1 MKLYLSV
8 NNDEINEIINIV
20 SEATDEPEK
29 IKEVITRSHESIWKN
44 DDGSDYMKLSYNYF
58 NIPEDG
64 SRSAVINMDIPDEIT
79 LKALKVATK
88 ISKVIYSIINL
99 VSDCCGEIESLL
111 KLKKHNNDD
120 YEIIDE

>member
-1 MKLYLSV
+1 MKLFLSV

-20 SEATDEPEK
+20 SEATDEPEES
-29 IKEVITRSHESIWKN
+29 KEVITKSHESIWKN

-58 NIPEDG
+58 ITPEDE
-64 SRSAVINMDIPDEIT
+64 SKSAFIDIDIPDEIT
-79 LKALKVATK
+79 LKVLKIATK
-88 ISKVIYSIINL
+88 VSKVIYSVINL

-120 YEIIDE
+120 EIVDE

>member
-1 MKLYLSV
+1 MKLFLSAS
-8 NNDEINEIINIV
+8 NDEINEIINIV

-29 IKEVITRSHESIWKN
+29 SREVITKSHESIWKN
-44 DDGSDYMKLSYNYF
+44 DDGSDYMKISYNYF

-64 SRSAVINMDIPDEIT
+64 SKSAFIDVDIPDEIT

-88 ISKVIYSIINL
+88 ISKVIYSVINL

-120 YEIIDE
+120 EIISE

>member
-1 MKLYLSV
+1 MKLLLSV

-20 SEATDEPEK
+20 SEATNEPEK
-29 IKEVITRSHESIWKN
+29 SREVITKSRESIWKN
-44 DDGSDYMKLSYNYF
+44 DDGSDYMKISYNYL

-64 SRSAVINMDIPDEIT
+64 SKSAFIDMDIPDEIT

-88 ISKVIYSIINL
+88 ISKVIYSVINL

-120 YEIIDE
+120 EIIDE

>member
-1 MKLYLSV
+1 MKLFLSV
-8 NNDEINEIINIV
+8 SNNEINEIINIV

-29 IKEVITRSHESIWKN
+29 SIEVITKSRESIWKN
-44 DDGSDYMKLSYNYF
+44 DDGSDYMKISYNYF

-64 SRSAVINMDIPDEIT
+64 SKSAFIYADIPDEIT

-88 ISKVIYSIINL
+88 ISKVIHSVINL

-120 YEIIDE
+120 EIISE